1 MKEFVHRGI
10 YFYQDT
16 FSKLYNLDILI
27 IDALRRNPHP
37 AHAHLEKTLNWIEKL
52 KPKKAILTNMH
63 NDLDYE
69 TIKKETPENVKPAHD
84 GLIINL

>member
-1 MKEFVHRGI
+1 MAI
-10 YFYQDT
+10 PDISDFYQDT

-27 IDALRRNPHP
+27 IDAYPH
-37 AHAHLEKTLNWIEKL
+37 HAHLEKTLNIEKL

-69 TIKKETPENVKPAHD
+69 AIKQETPENVEPND
-84 GLIINL
+84 GPSYFNFKQ

>member
-1 MKEFVHRGI
+1 M
-10 YFYQDT
+10 QQ
-16 FSKLYNLDILI
+16 LILHKSHTNMETKQEI
-27 IDALRRNPHP
+27 
-37 AHAHLEKTLNWIEKL
+37 L

-69 TIKKETPENVKPAHD
+69 AIKQETPENVEPAHD